1 MPVRIPQGAGSEAGA
16 ETIMGALIPLLAQLV
31 PGLITGVETLF
42 AGKPKSG
49 PHKLEAVIDALRQ
62 IIERMMSAGAP
73 LPDGTQIPEKSVSDD
88 LLRGMIETELTRL
101 RSTGKLS
108 GKTVTGDLFLVRGTI
123 APVNL

>member
-1 MPVRIPQGAGSEAGA
+1 
-16 ETIMGALIPLLAQLV
+16 MGALIPLLAQLV
-31 PGLITGVETLF
+31 PGLIAGVETLF
-42 AGKPKSG
+42 AGKAKSG

-62 IIERMMSAGAP
+62 IIERMMAAGAP

-101 RSTGKLS
+101 RSTGKLN
-108 GKTVTGDLFLVRGTI
+108 GKAPLGDLFLVRGTI